1 MIKENKKLVDDYT
14 KTLTKEEL
22 QELSYYLLTDEIER
36 ILLAVELTGNKIKAS
51 KLISIPQRTIY
62 RRLKH

>member
-1 MIKENKKLVDDYT
+1 MKENKRLINEYT

-51 KLISIPQRTIY
+51 RLIGIPQRTIY

>member
-1 MIKENKKLVDDYT
+1 MKENKRLINEYT

-51 KLISIPQRTIY
+51 KLIGIPQRTIY

>member
-1 MIKENKKLVDDYT
+1 MTKENKRLMDEYT

-51 KLISIPQRTIY
+51 KLIGMPQRTIY

>member
-36 ILLAVELTGNKIKAS
+36 ILLAIELTGNKIKAS
-51 KLISIPQRTIY
+51 KLIGMPQRTIY

>member
-51 KLISIPQRTIY
+51 KLISMPQRTMY
-62 RRLKH
+62 RRLEN